1 LASREELT
9 ALKDRIKRKPFDR
22 IYEAL
27 VRRCSLILEAS
38 PVNEQHWR
46 RGWEHGSWDSAVM
59 AAQTTQGRIM
69 DLLIA
74 HHIDRNFAFRDRA
87 IEELR
92 NLTAWSTWVD
102 PCHGQ
107 AHADLC
113 TAEAAVA
120 AAVGLDWLWED
131 LGEPDRLRI
140 IQAIRHKAI
149 EPYRKAVSQQ
159 AWWHSVYHNWNAV
172 VNSGCAIAGLALGDD
187 EPAAQEVYN
196 MALGGLRHFFDALGR
211 EGGWD
216 EGTGYWGYAMRYVL
230 LLAEAARRT
239 MDDQRLLH
247 MRGMDATGA
256 FPVYFTPNG
265 QAASFGDNP
274 AVPLFGALYLLVKHY
289 GQNEIGWWLDHFAY
303 RQDVVVGGWSSAGLG
318 LLFRPI
324 DAEITKPSELA
335 PVKVFHEIGWA
346 AMADHWP
353 EPAFYVAAKTGDLSA
368 NHSQRDM
375 NSIQFQVDGEM
386 LLTDPGHAPFSRA
399 YFSDARGEFYQV
411 QARSHNTLIVG
422 QRDHQI
428 DAQGEI
434 IEAGVGVGYHY
445 LACDAET
452 ACGDDVHFVRHLV
465 MILDAKGQ
473 KAHTL
478 VVLDELTGKQ
488 AEALDLFWHSLGQID
503 LNRSLKCGSIAG
515 QKSCVYFALAATTG
529 ESVVTLEQ
537 HSLQPQQTESIIHL
551 KTVLR
556 GKAFVA
562 SVFSRKALTEA
573 VEIHPAAGAIHVKAG
588 AISLHF
594 KARKRHLQL
603 EEVTLK

>member
-1 LASREELT
+1 
-9 ALKDRIKRKPFDR
+9 
-22 IYEAL
+22 
-27 VRRCSLILEAS
+27 
-38 PVNEQHWR
+38 
-46 RGWEHGSWDSAVM
+46 
-59 AAQTTQGRIM
+59 
-69 DLLIA
+69 
-74 HHIDRNFAFRDRA
+74 
-87 IEELR
+87 
-92 NLTAWSTWVD
+92 
-102 PCHGQ
+102 
-107 AHADLC
+107 
-113 TAEAAVA
+113 
-120 AAVGLDWLWED
+120 
-131 LGEPDRLRI
+131 
-140 IQAIRHKAI
+140 
-149 EPYRKAVSQQ
+149 
-159 AWWHSVYHNWNAV
+159 
-172 VNSGCAIAGLALGDD
+172 
-187 EPAAQEVYN
+187 

-324 DAEITKPSELA
+324 DAEITKPQRTGPREGLPRDRLGGNGRPLARAGLLRRRQDRRPVRQPLAARHELHPA
-335 PVKVFHEIGWA
+335 PGRRRDA
-346 AMADHWP
+346 ADRP
-353 EPAFYVAAKTGDLSA
+353 RPRPL
-368 NHSQRDM
+368 Q
-375 NSIQFQVDGEM
+375 
-386 LLTDPGHAPFSRA
+386 PGLFLRRA
-399 YFSDARGEFYQV
+399 RRVLHV
-411 QARSHNTLIVG
+411 QARSHNTLMVG

-434 IEAGVGVGYHY
+434 VEAGGGVDYRY

-503 LNRSLKCGSIAG
+503 LNSSLKCGSIAG
-515 QKSCVYFALAATTG
+515 QKSCVYFALAATTS

-537 HSLQPQQTESIIHL
+537 HPLQPQQTESIIHL
-551 KTVLR
+551 KTALR

-562 SVFSRKALTEA
+562 SVFSPRPWPRPSKSAPP
-573 VEIHPAAGAIHVKAG
+573 PAAIHVKAG
-588 AISLHF
+588 PLSLQF
-594 KARKRHLQL
+594 KTRKRHLQL
-603 EEVTLK
+603 EVVTLK